1 MKNDS
6 LNADNTTTKI
16 DSLWAN
22 QQKIVPI
29 PPISSLK
36 LHGDNCGGFRAC
48 HTCRGTRFVYIRS
61 KWDNRITYKKCMACS
76 GSGSI
81 DTRTLN

>member
-16 DSLWAN
+16 NSLWEN

-29 PPISSLK
+29 PPLSALH
-36 LHGDNCGGFRAC
+36 LHGNDCGGVRAC
-48 HTCRGTRFVYIRS
+48 HTCRGTRFVWIRS
-61 KWDNRITYKKCMACS
+61 KWDNRLSFKRCMSCQ

-81 DTRTLN
+81 NIPDL

>member
-16 DSLWAN
+16 NSLWEN

-29 PPISSLK
+29 PPLSSLH
-36 LHGDNCGGFRAC
+36 LHGNDCGGVRAC
-48 HTCRGTRFVYIRS
+48 HTCRGTRFVWIRS
-61 KWDNRITYKKCMACS
+61 KWDNRLSFKRCMSCQ

-81 DTRTLN
+81 NIPEL

>member
-16 DSLWAN
+16 NSLWDN

-29 PPISSLK
+29 PPLSALH
-36 LHGDNCGGFRAC
+36 LHGNDCGGVRAC

-61 KWDNRITYKKCMACS
+61 KWDNRVSFKRCPACL
-76 GSGSI
+76 GHGSI
-81 DTRTLN
+81 DTRTLI

>member
-1 MKNDS
+1 MLD
-6 LNADNTTTKI
+6 DTTTKI

-29 PPISSLK
+29 PPLSALH
-36 LHGDNCGGFRAC
+36 LHGNDCGGVRAC
-48 HTCRGTRFVYIRS
+48 HTCRGTRFVWIRS
-61 KWDNRITYKKCMACS
+61 KWDNRLSFKRCMSCQ

-81 DTRTLN
+81 NIPDL

>member
-16 DSLWAN
+16 NSLWEN

-29 PPISSLK
+29 PPLSALH
-36 LHGDNCGGFRAC
+36 LHGNDCGGVRAC
-48 HTCRGTRFVYIRS
+48 HTCRGTRFVWIRS
-61 KWDNRITYKKCMACS
+61 KWDGRLSFKRCMSCQ

-81 DTRTLN
+81 NIPDI

>member
-1 MKNDS
+1 LKNDS

-29 PPISSLK
+29 APLSALH
-36 LHGDNCGGFRAC
+36 LHGNDCGGVRAC
-48 HTCRGTRFVYIRS
+48 HTCRGTRFVWIRS
-61 KWDNRITYKKCMACS
+61 KWDNRLSFKRCMSCQ

-81 DTRTLN
+81 NIPDL

>member
-29 PPISSLK
+29 LPLSALH
-36 LHGDNCGGFRAC
+36 LHGNDCGGVRAC
-48 HTCRGTRFVYIRS
+48 HTCRGTRFVWIRS
-61 KWDNRITYKKCMACS
+61 KWDNRLSFKRCMSCQ

-81 DTRTLN
+81 NIPDL

>member
-29 PPISSLK
+29 PPLSALH
-36 LHGDNCGGFRAC
+36 LHGNDCGGVRAC
-48 HTCRGTRFVYIRS
+48 HTRRGTRFVWIRS
-61 KWDNRITYKKCMACS
+61 KWDNRLSFKRCMSCH

-81 DTRTLN
+81 NIPDL

>member
-16 DSLWAN
+16 NSLWEMQN
-22 QQKIVPI
+22 KIVPL
-29 PPISSLK
+29 PPLSSLK
-36 LHGDNCGGFRAC
+36 LHGSNCGGFRAC

-61 KWDNRITYKKCMACS
+61 KWDNRISFKKCMACN
-76 GSGSI
+76 GEGSI
-81 DTRTLN
+81 DTRKIE

>member
-29 PPISSLK
+29 PPLSALH
-36 LHGDNCGGFRAC
+36 LHGNDCGGVRAC

-61 KWDNRITYKKCMACS
+61 KWDNRVSFKRCPACL
-76 GSGSI
+76 GHGSI

>member
-22 QQKIVPI
+22 QQKIGPI
-29 PPISSLK
+29 PPLSA
-36 LHGDNCGGFRAC
+36 LHLLGNDCGGVRAC
-48 HTCRGTRFVYIRS
+48 HTCRGTRFVWIRS
-61 KWDNRITYKKCMACS
+61 KWDNRLTFKRCMSCS

>member
-1 MKNDS
+1 LKNDS

-22 QQKIVPI
+22 QQKIIPI
-29 PPISSLK
+29 PPLSALK

>member
-1 MKNDS
+1 LKNDS

-22 QQKIVPI
+22 QQKIIPI
-29 PPISSLK
+29 PPLSSLK
-36 LHGDNCGGFRAC
+36 LHGSNCGGFRAC

-61 KWDNRITYKKCMACS
+61 KWDNRISFKRCMACN
-76 GSGSI
+76 GNGSI
-81 DTRTLN
+81 DTATLN

>member
-29 PPISSLK
+29 PPLSALH
-36 LHGDNCGGFRAC
+36 LHGNDCGGVRAC
-48 HTCRGTRFVYIRS
+48 HTCRGTRFVWIRS
-61 KWDNRITYKKCMACS
+61 KWDNRLTFKRCMACS

-81 DTRTLN
+81 NIPDL